1 MRGRFIVTRKE
12 GIALCVASGVFVVIV
27 DRLVI
32 GLGWGQAVLSAIVVG
47 AIVPAAEAARRQ
59 RRLRR

>member
-1 MRGRFIVTRKE
+1 MWGRFIVTRKE
-12 GIALCVASGVFVVIV
+12 VIALCVASAVFVVIV

-32 GLGWGQAVLSAIVVG
+32 GLDWGQAVISAVVVG
-47 AIVPAAEAARRQ
+47 VIVPAAEAARRQ

>member
-1 MRGRFIVTRKE
+1 MRGRVIVTRRE
-12 GIALCVASGVFVVIV
+12 IVGLCVASVVFVVIV

-32 GLGWGQAVLSAIVVG
+32 GLGWGQAILSAVVVG

-59 RRLRR
+59 RRMRR